1 MLNRINKK
9 REKFYKM
16 TECTFIIIG
25 ATGDLSKR
33 MLLPAIYKLIAD
45 GKLEKFAIVGVALSE
60 SSSSEILERS
70 KPFIKDIDETIW
82 QRLLKHTVYQQLD
95 VTNFEGFQ
103 TLKKVVEVI
112 EQQFNLENRLVYC
125 ATAAHF
131 FCDIT
136 ENLGKSGILQR
147 TKQAPWNRIVYEKP
161 FGYNLAS
168 ARKINECIARYVD
181 ENQVFRIDHYLTKEL
196 VANIALL
203 RFTNIIFEPLWNNV
217 HIDQVYITLSETLG
231 LEGRGR
237 YYDKYGVLKDVIQN
251 HALQLLALTAMEP
264 PQQLTGDYIR
274 GRKAEILKK
283 IIPDDGILGQYE
295 GYHKEKDIGPDSQT
309 ATFTLLRLFVD
320 TPRWQG
326 VPFYIKAGKRLD
338 KKLTSITI
346 KFREIYCPLEEGQD
360 CPCNYLIMQIA
371 PHPSFSLELNIKP
384 LGIAQNVH
392 PVKMDFSYLNSFGPK
407 TPAAYEILLEQII
420 QGEQAISVRSD
431 EIEYAWDSIDR
442 IEAMKL
448 PLYIYKQKSN
458 GPKEI
463 ETFLK
468 KYQTRWRS

>member
-1 MLNRINKK
+1 
-9 REKFYKM
+9 M

-33 MLLPAIYKLIAD
+33 MLLPAIYKLVAN
-45 GKLEKFAIVGVALSE
+45 GKLENFAIVGAALSE
-60 SSSSEILERS
+60 STATEILERA
-70 KPFIKDIDETIW
+70 KPFLKDIDKNIW
-82 QRLLKHTVYQQLD
+82 QRLVERTVYQQLD
-95 VTNFEGFQ
+95 VTNFEEFQ
-103 TLKKVVEVI
+103 TLKNVIKTI
-112 EQQFNLENRLVYC
+112 EQQFNLKNRLVYC
-125 ATAAHF
+125 ATAAYF
-131 FCDIT
+131 FCNIT

-147 TKQAPWNRIVYEKP
+147 TKEKPWHRIVYEKP
-161 FGYNLAS
+161 FGHDLAS
-168 ARKINECIARYVD
+168 AHKINTCITRYVD

-203 RFTNIIFEPLWNNV
+203 RFTNIIFEPLWNNAY
-217 HIDQVYITLSETLG
+217 IDQVHITLSETLG

-274 GRKAEILKK
+274 ERKAEILKK
-283 IIPDDGILGQYE
+283 IIPDDGILGQYS
-295 GYHKEKDIGPDSQT
+295 GYNNEKDILPDSQT

-320 TPRWQG
+320 TPRWKG

-360 CPCNYLIMQIA
+360 CPCNYLTIQIS
-371 PHPSFSLELNIKP
+371 PHPSFCLELNIKP

-420 QGEQAISVRSD
+420 QGEQAVSVRSD
-431 EIEYAWDSIDR
+431 EIEYAWDVIER
-442 IEAMKL
+442 IEKMKL
-448 PLYIYKQKSN
+448 PFYTYEQKSN
-458 GPKEI
+458 GPKEM
-463 ETFLK
+463 ETFLN